1 MLFVNPEV
9 LSGLGED
16 TFWTWIIRETG
27 AEVGVPKKIRRDDL
41 ILHYST
47 MGEPKHPKNTV
58 TLLWE
63 LYPEMSLRLGTSF
76 KKKEKLISA
85 SLSSRWATVPTHY
98 CRAFYGRDADLLPIA
113 VDSQIFCPPTSQAEI
128 RKGLGLNPDGKYIF
142 WGGGSHEMKGRD
154 LRDKWLE
161 ANPDY
166 TLLFADKDNPVPQS
180 EVARLMQ
187 ASDGILN
194 TSRLVPLFMID
205 WEALACGLP
214 IIEGG
219 GVKRDLPLTY
229 SPREFVK
236 ESGWFRTDALTTWNT
251 YIEKCVWE
259 LNN

>member
-1 MLFVNPEV
+1 M
-9 LSGLGED
+9 
-16 TFWTWIIRETG
+16 
-27 AEVGVPKKIRRDDL
+27 
-41 ILHYST
+41 
-47 MGEPKHPKNTV
+47 
-58 TLLWE
+58 
-63 LYPEMSLRLGTSF
+63 
-76 KKKEKLISA
+76 
-85 SLSSRWATVPTHY
+85 
-98 CRAFYGRDADLLPIA
+98 LPIA